1 MLFVDFASLKK
12 PIECKNCGFFH
23 NSKKDLKRHHKANA
37 QNGRCKRNR
46 NIIKKHRERAAA
58 KENADAGRGC
68 DASRDDEVILLN
80 GGIRRKT
87 LRPEDLVK
95 TVPMVSA
102 CPECDEKFSTFIEMD
117 SHFRTSH
124 DRIE

>member
-1 MLFVDFASLKK
+1 MVLRRVHGSLAK

-23 NSKKDLKRHHKANA
+23 NSKKDLKKHHKANA

-46 NIIKKHRERAAA
+46 NIIKKYREKVAAQE
-58 KENADAGRGC
+58 KNPEADGE
-68 DASRDDEVILLN
+68 SETILLN

-87 LRPEDLVK
+87 LKQDDLVK
-95 TVPMVSA
+95 KVPMVSA
-102 CPECDEKFSTFIEMD
+102 CPECDEKFSNFIEMD

-124 DRIE
+124 DRK